1 MTDEVVA
8 ESSAKQH
15 TVGKPWVK
23 GQTGNPGGR
32 PSLPPDIRALLKD
45 KAGPA
50 AVRKLVELI
59 DHYDPKIALAAARDI
74 ADRTYGKAKE
84 SVEVSGGAH
93 EALAVWLIGRRDE
106 AEAVERGGDDT
117 G

>member
-1 MTDEVVA
+1 MTNESA
-8 ESSAKQH
+8 GSSAGQR
-15 TVGKPWVK
+15 VIGRPFVK
-23 GQTGNPGGR
+23 GQTGNPNG
-32 PSLPPDIRALLKD
+32 PKAMPADIRALLRD
-45 KAGPA
+45 RAGPA

-59 DHYDPKIALAAARDI
+59 DHDDPKIALAAARDI

-106 AEAVERGGDDT
+106 QEAVERGGDDT

>member
-1 MTDEVVA
+1 MTNEDVPA
-8 ESSAKQH
+8 GRSPQG
-15 TVGKPWVK
+15 TWTK
-23 GQTGNPGGR
+23 GVSGNPSGGR

-45 KAGPA
+45 RAGPA

-59 DHYDPKIALAAARDI
+59 DHDDPKIALAAARDI

>member
-1 MTDEVVA
+1 MTEMVA
-8 ESSAKQH
+8 TAGSGKQP
-15 TVGKPWVK
+15 TGKPWPK
-23 GQTGNPGGR
+23 GVSGNPQGR
-32 PSLPPDIRALLKD
+32 AALPPEIRALLQD
-45 KAGPA
+45 RGGPA

-59 DHYDPKIALAAARDI
+59 DHDDPKIALAAAKDI

>member
-1 MTDEVVA
+1 MTET
-8 ESSAKQH
+8 EGSAGSAIKPKQI
-15 TVGKPWVK
+15 GWPK
-23 GQTGNPGGR
+23 GVSGNPQGR
-32 PSLPPDIRALLKD
+32 PSLPPEIRALLHD
-45 KAGPA
+45 RGGPA

-59 DHYDPKIALAAARDI
+59 DHDDPKIALAAARDI

-106 AEAVERGGDDT
+106 QEAVERGGDDT